1 MKVNNIRPKAE
12 RYGGWEATEIRGHSL
27 GHYMTAVSQAV
38 AQTGDT
44 ELKQKLDY
52 IVDELFK
59 AQQKSGYLSAFPETF
74 FDNVENKKPC
84 WVPWYTMDKILSGLT
99 AAYVQ
104 TGNKRLWRL
113 HQNLRTGYTKEPLNG
128 PWKYKIQFLQ

>member
-1 MKVNNIRPKAE
+1 MKQMLQDFSLDEVKVNDVYIKNALEKELSYLKAFDADRLAAEFLKVNNIRPKAE

-59 AQQKSGYLSAFPETF
+59 AQQKSGYLRSEERR
-74 FDNVENKKPC
+74 VGKEC
-84 WVPWYTMDKILSGLT
+84 
-99 AAYVQ
+99 
-104 TGNKRLWRL
+104 RL
-113 HQNLRTGYTKEPLNG
+113 
-128 PWKYKIQFLQ
+128 